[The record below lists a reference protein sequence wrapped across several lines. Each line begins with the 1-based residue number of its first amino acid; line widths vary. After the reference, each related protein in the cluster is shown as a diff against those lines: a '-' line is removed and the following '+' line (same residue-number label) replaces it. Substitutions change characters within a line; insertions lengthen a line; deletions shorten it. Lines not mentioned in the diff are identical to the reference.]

1 MKFLIN
7 LIFSI
12 FLYHLIKYYY
22 IIIFQIKMSK
32 YRVLLILFLIFMVL
46 AFSFKYNKQYKN
58 ISNPNLEKSKFNDFL
73 PSFNSSYK
81 NNITSV
87 YDELFNSRQLFIS
100 DINLSKKYIH
110 FIRNIIKKKNNVYE
124 EKISNNQHNEIRFN
138 LNLNKTENEEKYNYK
153 SFGKLCVE
161 EKLINSTK
169 ILNYTPI
176 ISVILPSFNKSSVI
190 MKSIRSIQNQ
200 SFKDIEIIIVD
211 DCSTDNSSIYFKY
224 LLETDPRIRIFTH
237 LRNMG
242 VWRARLNGFLYS
254 RGKYIIH
261 FDTGDL
267 YSDPFVLEDAY
278 NLIEKYKL
286 DSIKMMFR
294 LIYNYSEIEHSK
306 IPFQINSFYTK
317 IVYKPQNIK
326 KYNEE
331 IFSTWGNIWTRL
343 TRSNIISKGLKLLD
357 SKILNI
363 YKNLWED
370 CWWNRLI
377 DEASSSFLIV
387 NRYAYLYFKDGNGEG
402 DINIETNEKKNKII
416 HEFINF
422 LYFDLKFLPKRDN
435 KNSIINKLYQY
446 TKHKTINLKFF
457 ISKFEILNNLLLLL
471 IQDPFVSNTKK
482 VFLKRLLNES
492 LKKEK
497 KF

>member
-1 MKFLIN
+1 
-7 LIFSI
+7 
-12 FLYHLIKYYY
+12 
-22 IIIFQIKMSK
+22 
-32 YRVLLILFLIFMVL
+32 MVL

-100 DINLSKKYIH
+100 DIKLSKKYIH

-224 LLETDPRIRIFTH
+224 LLETYPRIRIFTH

-278 NLIEKYKL
+278 NLIEKY
-286 DSIKMMFR
+286 
-294 LIYNYSEIEHSK
+294 
-306 IPFQINSFYTK
+306 
-317 IVYKPQNIK
+317 
-326 KYNEE
+326 
-331 IFSTWGNIWTRL
+331 
-343 TRSNIISKGLKLLD
+343 
-357 SKILNI
+357 I
-363 YKNLWED
+363 YK
-370 CWWNRLI
+370 
-377 DEASSSFLIV
+377 
-387 NRYAYLYFKDGNGEG
+387 
-402 DINIETNEKKNKII
+402 
-416 HEFINF
+416 
-422 LYFDLKFLPKRDN
+422 
-435 KNSIINKLYQY
+435 
-446 TKHKTINLKFF
+446 
-457 ISKFEILNNLLLLL
+457 
-471 IQDPFVSNTKK
+471 
-482 VFLKRLLNES
+482 
-492 LKKEK
+492 
-497 KF
+497 

>member
-1 MKFLIN
+1 
-7 LIFSI
+7 
-12 FLYHLIKYYY
+12 
-22 IIIFQIKMSK
+22 MSN
-32 YRVLLILFLIFMVL
+32 YRLLLILFLIFMILV
-46 AFSFKYNKQYKN
+46 FSFKYNKQYKN
-58 ISNPNLEKSKFNDFL
+58 ITNPNLEKSKFNDFL

-87 YDELFNSRQLFIS
+87 YDELFNRRQLFIS
-100 DINLSKKYIH
+100 DINLSKQYIH
-110 FIRNIIKKKNNVYE
+110 FIREIIEKNNNVYE
-124 EKISNNQHNEIRFN
+124 EKISNNQQTEIRFD
-138 LNLNKTENEEKYNYK
+138 LNLNKTENKKKYNYK

-237 LRNMG
+237 LKNMG

-294 LIYNYSEIEHSK
+294 LIYNYSEIELSS
-306 IPFQINSFYTK
+306 ISFQI
-317 IVYKPQNIK
+317 
-326 KYNEE
+326 
-331 IFSTWGNIWTRL
+331 NIWTRL

-402 DINIETNEKKNKII
+402 DINIETNEQKNKII

-422 LYFDLKFLPKRDN
+422 LYFDLKFLPVRDN
-435 KNSIINKLYQY
+435 KNSIIYKLYQY

-497 KF
+497 KYIYYTIDSNSNAYKYL